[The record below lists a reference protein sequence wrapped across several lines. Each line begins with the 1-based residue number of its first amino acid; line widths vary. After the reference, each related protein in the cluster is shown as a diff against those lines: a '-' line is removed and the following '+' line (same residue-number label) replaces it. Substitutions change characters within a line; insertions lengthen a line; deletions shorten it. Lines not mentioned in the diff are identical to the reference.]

1 MMVFGV
7 ECLYAKKQPIP
18 ITNTTATLPGLARFV
33 VRLMKHSATI
43 FLAIPPLL
51 ETDTGQEC
59 ETSIEMGRFR
69 STTKALE
76 RWGAMSFD
84 RIEALQISADQTK
97 VGAHIAT
104 KNHLI
109 EIDKRSQR
117 DDDAEAIFYEK
128 RLGFKS

>member
-1 MMVFGV
+1 
-7 ECLYAKKQPIP
+7 
-18 ITNTTATLPGLARFV
+18 
-33 VRLMKHSATI
+33 
-43 FLAIPPLL
+43 
-51 ETDTGQEC
+51 
-59 ETSIEMGRFR
+59 MGRFR

-128 RLGFKS
+128 GLASNLKWVRLSGPSAGPNVGPSAGQKRKRQE